1 MADVVDIPEFRAFY
15 YTDDTPRQFYTLR
28 RYEDESGSGK
38 MHCYNIA
45 PGIQLSFNDLN
56 LSSCYQPLNVQKDF
70 LEINYC
76 LEGGHEVEMVGGGI
90 TFLGEK
96 DLSISGLYH
105 DKRVIVNSRIP
116 FNKYKG
122 ITILLELETAQ
133 TTLDN
138 EFSKWHIDLQKIRT
152 TLCPEGRVLLI
163 KSKQKIDHIFAEIL
177 SVENQIRLPYYWLK
191 ILEILQLLLKQTDE
205 HHYATGADILRFW
218 ETHGI
223 QTTRKNVYSDIQLLM
238 DFGLD
243 VICIKST
250 QNRYF
255 VGSRLLELP
264 ELKLLVD
271 AVESSHLITEK
282 KSTALIEKLGHL
294 TSRHNAALL
303 NRPVYM
309 DGTAK
314 PDNEAVYYA
323 IDAIQTAIHK
333 QRAISFQYFEYTPK
347 KEKVLKHKGYR
358 YGFSPYVLIWS
369 RDFYYAVGWSE
380 KHGKL
385 AQFRVDRMTA
395 IQDSDAPYIADP
407 SFDPAS
413 YIREIFGMYHDMPQR
428 VTLLC
433 ENRTMRNII
442 DHFGEDVDT
451 EVVDAN
457 HFRATVDVAPT
468 PPFFSWVFTFG
479 GAIRIEGPGEA
490 LAKMRD
496 MASWLH
502 T

>member
-1 MADVVDIPEFRAFY
+1 MFLDVRDLTITLKTGEEIAKDISFSIDGGEM
-15 YTDDTPRQFYTLR
+15 LSIVGS
-28 RYEDESGSGK
+28 SGAGK
-38 MHCYNIA
+38 TTVCKAVM
-45 PGIQLSFNDLN
+45 GL
-56 LSSCYQPLNVQKDF
+56 LSS
-70 LEINYC
+70 NY
-76 LEGGHEVEMVGGGI
+76 
-90 TFLGEK
+90 
-96 DLSISGLYH
+96 SISGEVLYRGENLLH
-105 DKRVIVNSRIP
+105 CSKKRLQAIYGKEICYIMQNPMTAFNPSLRIGRQLEKTCYLHNPQISRQELQ
-116 FNKYKG
+116 
-122 ITILLELETAQ
+122 LL
-133 TTLDN
+133 
-138 EFSKWHIDLQKIRT
+138 
-152 TLCPEGRVLLI
+152 
-163 KSKQKIDHIFAEIL
+163 
-177 SVENQIRLPYYWLK
+177 
-191 ILEILQLLLKQTDE
+191 LQLLLKQTDE

>member
-1 MADVVDIPEFRAFY
+1 MV
-15 YTDDTPRQFYTLR
+15 DTPF
-28 RYEDESGSGK
+28 
-38 MHCYNIA
+38 
-45 PGIQLSFNDLN
+45 
-56 LSSCYQPLNVQKDF
+56 
-70 LEINYC
+70 
-76 LEGGHEVEMVGGGI
+76 
-90 TFLGEK
+90 
-96 DLSISGLYH
+96 
-105 DKRVIVNSRIP
+105 
-116 FNKYKG
+116 
-122 ITILLELETAQ
+122 ELA
-133 TTLDN
+133 
-138 EFSKWHIDLQKIRT
+138 
-152 TLCPEGRVLLI
+152 
-163 KSKQKIDHIFAEIL
+163 
-177 SVENQIRLPYYWLK
+177 
-191 ILEILQLLLKQTDE
+191 
-205 HHYATGADILRFW
+205 
-218 ETHGI
+218 
-223 QTTRKNVYSDIQLLM
+223 
-238 DFGLD
+238 
-243 VICIKST
+243 
-250 QNRYF
+250 
-255 VGSRLLELP
+255 

>member
-1 MADVVDIPEFRAFY
+1 MQNKEGQHR
-15 YTDDTPRQFYTLR
+15 L
-28 RYEDESGSGK
+28 
-38 MHCYNIA
+38 
-45 PGIQLSFNDLN
+45 
-56 LSSCYQPLNVQKDF
+56 F
-70 LEINYC
+70 L
-76 LEGGHEVEMVGGGI
+76 L
-90 TFLGEK
+90 
-96 DLSISGLYH
+96 
-105 DKRVIVNSRIP
+105 
-116 FNKYKG
+116 
-122 ITILLELETAQ
+122 
-133 TTLDN
+133 
-138 EFSKWHIDLQKIRT
+138 
-152 TLCPEGRVLLI
+152 
-163 KSKQKIDHIFAEIL
+163 
-177 SVENQIRLPYYWLK
+177 
-191 ILEILQLLLKQTDE
+191 LQLLLEQTDE
-205 HHYATGADILRFW
+205 VHSVSSGDVLQFW
-218 ETHGI
+218 ASNGI
-223 QTTRKNVYSDIQLLM
+223 PANRKNVYSDIQLLM

-243 VICIKST
+243 VICVRSA
-250 QNRYF
+250 QNRYCI
-255 VGSRLLELP
+255 GSRLLELP

-282 KSTALIEKLGHL
+282 KSAALIEKLGHL

-323 IDAIQTAIHK
+323 IDAIQTAIHE

-358 YGFSPYVLIWS
+358 YGFSPYALIWN

-395 IQDSDAPYIADP
+395 IWESDAPYTADP

-413 YIREIFGMYHDMPQR
+413 YIREVFGMYHDSPRR

-433 ENRTMRNII
+433 ENSAMRSVI
-442 DHFGEDVDT
+442 DHFGEDVAT

-457 HFRATVDVAPT
+457 HFRAAVDVAPT

-479 GAIRIEGPGEA
+479 GAIRIEGPEEV
-490 LAKMRD
+490 LAKMQD
-496 MASWLH
+496 MAAWLH

>member
-1 MADVVDIPEFRAFY
+1 MKRKQQATTSGEDYLEAILVLQMQKGTVRSVDVARHMEVSKPSVSHAVATLRDGGFLTMDSDYFLHLTDIGREVAEQIYEKHRFFTERLIAAGVDPKTAEADACRIEHVISDESFQKLKKQLMEPVEIELI
-15 YTDDTPRQFYTLR
+15 TPRVSSKLR
-28 RYEDESGSGK
+28 
-38 MHCYNIA
+38 MTNM
-45 PGIQLSFNDLN
+45 QND
-56 LSSCYQPLNVQKDF
+56 P
-70 LEINYC
+70 
-76 LEGGHEVEMVGGGI
+76 
-90 TFLGEK
+90 
-96 DLSISGLYH
+96 
-105 DKRVIVNSRIP
+105 RSRI
-116 FNKYKG
+116 
-122 ITILLELETAQ
+122 LLL
-133 TTLDN
+133 
-138 EFSKWHIDLQKIRT
+138 
-152 TLCPEGRVLLI
+152 
-163 KSKQKIDHIFAEIL
+163 
-177 SVENQIRLPYYWLK
+177 
-191 ILEILQLLLKQTDE
+191 LQLLLKQTDE

>member
-1 MADVVDIPEFRAFY
+1 MENE
-15 YTDDTPRQFYTLR
+15 PRQR
-28 RYEDESGSGK
+28 
-38 MHCYNIA
+38 
-45 PGIQLSFNDLN
+45 
-56 LSSCYQPLNVQKDF
+56 
-70 LEINYC
+70 
-76 LEGGHEVEMVGGGI
+76 
-90 TFLGEK
+90 
-96 DLSISGLYH
+96 
-105 DKRVIVNSRIP
+105 
-116 FNKYKG
+116 
-122 ITILLELETAQ
+122 ILLL
-133 TTLDN
+133 
-138 EFSKWHIDLQKIRT
+138 SK
-152 TLCPEGRVLLI
+152 LL
-163 KSKQKIDHIFAEIL
+163 FE
-177 SVENQIRLPYYWLK
+177 
-191 ILEILQLLLKQTDE
+191 QTDE
-205 HHYATGADILRFW
+205 THYVSVADVLQFW
-218 ETHGI
+218 EAHGI
-223 QTTRKNVYSDIQLLM
+223 HGNRKNVYSDIQLLM
-238 DFGLD
+238 DFGVD
-243 VICIKST
+243 VICIRNM

-255 VGSRLLELP
+255 IGSRLLELP

-282 KSTALIEKLGHL
+282 KSAALIEKLGHL
-294 TSRHNAALL
+294 TSRHNAAFL

-314 PDNEAVYYA
+314 PDNETVYYN
-323 IDAIQTAIHK
+323 IDTIQTAIHER
-333 QRAISFQYFEYTPK
+333 QAISFQYFEYTPK

-358 YGFSPYVLIWS
+358 YRFSPYVLIWS
-369 RDFYYAVGWSE
+369 RDFYYAVGWSD

-395 IQDSDAPYIADP
+395 IQESDAAYIADP

-413 YIREIFGMYHDMPQR
+413 YIREVLGMYHDVPQW

-479 GAIRIEGPGEA
+479 GAIRIEEPGEA

-496 MASWLH
+496 MAAWLY

>member
-1 MADVVDIPEFRAFY
+1 MQND
-15 YTDDTPRQFYTLR
+15 PR
-28 RYEDESGSGK
+28 
-38 MHCYNIA
+38 
-45 PGIQLSFNDLN
+45 
-56 LSSCYQPLNVQKDF
+56 
-70 LEINYC
+70 
-76 LEGGHEVEMVGGGI
+76 
-90 TFLGEK
+90 
-96 DLSISGLYH
+96 
-105 DKRVIVNSRIP
+105 SRI
-116 FNKYKG
+116 
-122 ITILLELETAQ
+122 LLL
-133 TTLDN
+133 
-138 EFSKWHIDLQKIRT
+138 
-152 TLCPEGRVLLI
+152 
-163 KSKQKIDHIFAEIL
+163 
-177 SVENQIRLPYYWLK
+177 
-191 ILEILQLLLKQTDE
+191 LQLLLKQTDE

-282 KSTALIEKLGHL
+282 KSAALIEKLGHL
-294 TSRHNAALL
+294 TSRYNAALL

-358 YGFSPYVLIWS
+358 YGFSPYALIWN

-385 AQFRVDRMTA
+385 AQFRVDRMVA
-395 IQDSDAPYIADP
+395 VESSDQAAVCMPD
-407 SFDPAS
+407 FDPAE
-413 YIREIFGMYHDMPQR
+413 YVRKIFGMYPDDLCT
-428 VTLLC
+428 VELLC
-433 ENRTMRNII
+433 ENEVMRSAI
-442 DHFGEDVDT
+442 DRFGE
-451 EVVDAN
+451 EVSTV
-457 HFRATVDVAPT
+457 TVDDGHFKAIVEVAPS
-468 PPFFSWVFTFG
+468 PPFFAWVFTFCG
-479 GAIRIEGPGEA
+479 KIQILGPAEV
-490 LAKMRD
+490 LDEMRG
-496 MASWLH
+496 MAAWLQ
-502 T
+502 